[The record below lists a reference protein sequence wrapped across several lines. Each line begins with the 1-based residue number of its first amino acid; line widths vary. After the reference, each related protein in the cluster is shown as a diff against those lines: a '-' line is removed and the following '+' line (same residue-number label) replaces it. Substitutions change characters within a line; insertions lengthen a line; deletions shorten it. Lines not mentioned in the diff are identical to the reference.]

1 MPELPEVESVRIGLL
16 DIEGLSIQK
25 VELGLPHC
33 IKSLLH
39 KDSLDLMNLEGQ
51 KIIRLFRKGKYLY
64 IELEAGVL
72 MIHLG
77 MSGVLIRGGE
87 YRKHTHYK
95 FFLSD
100 GSVVHYSD
108 PRRFGVICLSSSFET
123 QPSSQTLGPDSVNDT
138 GLLEE
143 QFKLVTKS
151 QRDIKTLLLDQKIL
165 AGVGNI
171 YACEA
176 LFKSK
181 ISPLRKGTEL
191 SLEDWKRLLKCNR
204 EILLKS
210 IENRGTTFSDYR
222 LSNGKEGEFK
232 NFLKV
237 FQKEHEDCPECEEVI
252 LKIKQAGRST
262 FYCENCQV

>member
-1 MPELPEVESVRIGLL
+1 ML
-16 DIEGLSIQK
+16 
-25 VELGLPHC
+25 
-33 IKSLLH
+33 
-39 KDSLDLMNLEGQ
+39 LEGQ
-51 KIIRLFRKGKYLY
+51 KILRLFRKGKYLY
-64 IELEAGVL
+64 IELEEGVL

-108 PRRFGVICLSSSFET
+108 PRRFGVICYSSSFEN
-123 QPSSQTLGPDSVNDT
+123 QPSAQTLGPDSVNDIT
-138 GLLEE
+138 LLEK
-143 QFKLVTKS
+143 QFEIVSKS

-176 LFKSK
+176 LFKAK
-181 ISPLRKGTEL
+181 ISPLRKGAEL
-191 SLEDWKRLLKCNR
+191 SLDDWNRLLECNR

-232 NFLKV
+232 NFLQV
-237 FQKEHEDCPECEEVI
+237 FQKEAEECPLCEEVI

-262 FYCENCQV
+262 FYCENCQI